1 MGMSQ
6 QTAAYVRR
14 RAAERNAERDA
25 AERQRQAEAAEYFRT
40 HLDRE
45 RAAEFLGIST
55 HRLKR
60 LMAAGTGPACQKSGP
75 HKQSPVVWTL
85 AELERWK
92 ADPAAYPGD
101 ENNGRGR
108 GEQR

>member
-1 MGMSQ
+1 M
-6 QTAAYVRR
+6 AYSERARRLVAERARVRNAQ
-14 RAAERNAERDA
+14 RAAAELA
-25 AERQRQAEAAEYFRT
+25 AQAEADAYHAT

-45 RAAEFLGIST
+45 RAAAFLQIST

-60 LMAAGTGPACQKSGP
+60 LMAANTGPACQKSGP

-92 ADPAAYPGD
+92 ADPAAYIAARNAAASA
-101 ENNGRGR
+101 E
-108 GEQR
+108 